1 MAFKTAEL
9 EFQSSLRIIVIY
21 WVSKANMGKTLQ
33 FKDINAFKR
42 NGIERRGMEINGKI
56 LTSYINSSGNM

>member
-1 MAFKTAEL
+1 MAFKTGEL

-21 WVSKANMGKTLQ
+21 CVSKANMGKTLQ
-33 FKDINAFKR
+33 FKDINALKG

-56 LTSYINSSGNM
+56 LTSYVDSSGNM